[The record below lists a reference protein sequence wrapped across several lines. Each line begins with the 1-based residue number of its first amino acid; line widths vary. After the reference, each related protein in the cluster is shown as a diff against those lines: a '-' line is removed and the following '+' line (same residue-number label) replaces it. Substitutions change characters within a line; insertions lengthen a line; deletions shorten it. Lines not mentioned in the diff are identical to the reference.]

1 MTFSARMI
9 FRSFRLIRVF
19 EAERTGGLLLFWF
32 LKSRF
37 PAAKSCL
44 FRSNSRWMRKN
55 RAIFGVTLFLTE
67 LDRRFWGTSGIRS
80 VSIEGK
86 VRCWFL
92 RRFVR
97 AEFDSGKIPYW
108 FDVAGFGS
116 LRGCSDAPD
125 TGKTEVSK
133 FTYLIACKCYVAVRF
148 SGCFRPAGRIRLFS
162 NIGCGQR

>member
-9 FRSFRLIRVF
+9 FRSFSADSGVWGGENRRFAPILIL
-19 EAERTGGLLLFWF
+19 E
-32 LKSRF
+32 KSVSGSEILPVPIEF
-37 PAAKSCL
+37 PLDAKKWSDI
-44 FRSNSRWMRKN
+44 RSYP
-55 RAIFGVTLFLTE
+55 FLTE

-108 FDVAGFGS
+108 FDAAGFGS
-116 LRGCSDAPD
+116 LRGCSDVPD